1 MGECLHLPEKNKP
14 HGLKGFLNIFS
25 IDSISYIQ
33 SYKAF
38 SKIEK
43 WFEVKDGAGS

>member
-1 MGECLHLPEKNKP
+1 MGRNMRMHRAGMTKEAL
-14 HGLKGFLNIFS
+14 
-25 IDSISYIQ
+25 
-33 SYKAF
+33 